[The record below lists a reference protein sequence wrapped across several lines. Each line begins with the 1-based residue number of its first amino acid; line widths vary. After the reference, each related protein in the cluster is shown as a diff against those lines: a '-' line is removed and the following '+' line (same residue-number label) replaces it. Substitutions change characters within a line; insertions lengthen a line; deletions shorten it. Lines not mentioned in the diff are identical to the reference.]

1 MNDELPEVFRDV
13 APRGAPAELRV
24 KTLAGVGATIAPAE
38 TARGSGLPNYRSHAS
53 FALGIGLNVWL
64 VRSDEAWHARVV
76 GVPRLPSGAAGRDL
90 AAAGGGP
97 AAGQSLGERLLSAWS
112 GGYGASSATVKHY
125 RQLLHELQSEKR
137 PSSL

>member
-13 APRGAPAELRV
+13 APRGAPAELRA
-24 KTLAGVGATIAPAE
+24 KTLAAVGRELSRRRKPRWERIVELSVA
-38 TARGSGLPNYRSHAS
+38 AS
-53 FALGIGLNVWL
+53 LALGIGLNVWL

-76 GVPRLPSGAAGRDL
+76 GVPGLPSGAAGRDL
-90 AAAGGGP
+90 AAAG
-97 AAGQSLGERLLSAWS
+97 QSLGERLLSVWS

-125 RQLLHELQSEKR
+125 QQLLHELKSEKR